1 MQGACH
7 GCPSSEL
14 TLKRGIE
21 NLIRHYVP
29 EVETVEAV

>member
-1 MQGACH
+1 V
-7 GCPSSEL
+7 

-21 NLIRHYVP
+21 SLIRHYVP